1 MTQLQIINFKCE
13 APVRN
18 GRSFFIS
25 LYMKIGVIERMK
37 EFLEQ
42 YEETLM
48 RIKYAIAKEDDKRT
62 EESRSDDRDS
72 VTEDK

>member
-1 MTQLQIINFKCE
+1 ME
-13 APVRN
+13 
-18 GRSFFIS
+18 
-25 LYMKIGVIERMK
+25 IGVIERMK

-42 YEETLM
+42 YKETLM
-48 RIKYAIAKEDDKRT
+48 RIEYAIIKEDDKRT

>member
-1 MTQLQIINFKCE
+1 ME
-13 APVRN
+13 
-18 GRSFFIS
+18 
-25 LYMKIGVIERMK
+25 IGVIERMK

-42 YEETLM
+42 YNEALM
-48 RIKYAIAKEDDKRT
+48 RIKYAITKEDDKRT

>member
-1 MTQLQIINFKCE
+1 ME
-13 APVRN
+13 
-18 GRSFFIS
+18 
-25 LYMKIGVIERMK
+25 IGVIERMK